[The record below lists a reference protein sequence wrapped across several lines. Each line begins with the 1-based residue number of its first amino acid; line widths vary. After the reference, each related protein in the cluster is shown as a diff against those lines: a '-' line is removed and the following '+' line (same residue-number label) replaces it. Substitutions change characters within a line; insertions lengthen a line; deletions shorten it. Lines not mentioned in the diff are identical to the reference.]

1 MKGKM
6 DMYAEGVEGSFT
18 FKVNYKYYIGPAE
31 ITS

>member
-18 FKVNYKYYIGPAE
+18 FKVNYKYYIGLAE